1 MYNAINALIN
11 IPWAP
16 LGMPPLGVEGW
27 LSALQEAQERDVA
40 GDNSFQERAAQACRL
55 AGSQGASGGNGMCVG
70 ALGGAGPGAEFC
82 ADAGMQTRGE
92 VEYCRNYGC

>member
-40 GDNSFQERAAQACRL
+40 GGDNSFQEREPQACRVQA
-55 AGSQGASGGNGMCVG
+55 AGTACVWVRWEG
-70 ALGGAGPGAEFC
+70 LDLGRSVV
-82 ADAGMQTRGE
+82 QTR
-92 VEYCRNYGC
+92 VCRPEAR

>member
-1 MYNAINALIN
+1 MYNVINALIN

-16 LGMPPLGVEGW
+16 LGMPPLSVEGW

-55 AGSQGASGGNGMCVG
+55 AGCRRRERHVW
-70 ALGGAGPGAEFC
+70 GGAGPGAEFC

-92 VEYCRNYGC
+92 VKYCRNYGC